1 MSGLR
6 WVVLVSVLV
15 LAAAAGAVA
24 MTSRGEEQESA
35 GDPDRDAEA
44 HVASRPGYEQ
54 RNAVKVF
61 ATAAAAGWA
70 GEAKLAV
77 EDTWEPHV
85 AADPERAVR
94 LCGLQPLRRRLSK
107 SSCPNPQMLIR
118 VSGDGGATWGRVH
131 PAVCMHQS
139 QRPVGSGRSPHGGRC
154 WRPG

>member
-24 MTSRGEEQESA
+24 MTSRGGEEHEGA

-61 ATAAAAGWA
+61 ATAAATGWA
-70 GEAKLAV
+70 GEAKPSR
-77 EDTWEPHV
+77 ET
-85 AADPERAVR
+85 RTTFTGGGVR
-94 LCGLQPLRRRLSK
+94 RGF
-107 SSCPNPQMLIR
+107 
-118 VSGDGGATWGRVH
+118 
-131 PAVCMHQS
+131 
-139 QRPVGSGRSPHGGRC
+139 
-154 WRPG
+154 

>member
-24 MTSRGEEQESA
+24 MTSRGEEHEGA

-44 HVASRPGYEQ
+44 HVASRHGYEQ

-77 EDTWEPHV
+77 EDTWEPHI
-85 AADPERAVR
+85 AADPSAPYVYAVYNR
-94 LCGLQPLRRRLSK
+94 YGVSCPK
-107 SSCPNPQMLIR
+107 SSQWK
-118 VSGDGGATWGRVH
+118 S
-131 PAVCMHQS
+131 
-139 QRPVGSGRSPHGGRC
+139 RC
-154 WRPG
+154 WSSPKWR